1 MSITQLQRQPAAV
14 YSART
19 PATYFPGAVWWVW
32 FLHWQLS
39 CSAAY
44 IRYVIDRFGA
54 SGTEADE
61 DGGSAPRDE
70 GAPEARAAM
79 DVGEDKER
87 DQLAHALERLADVQR
102 ELAEGQRSLMS
113 GQKQLA
119 EQQARLVAL
128 MKQEV
133 TPK

>member
-1 MSITQLQRQPAAV
+1 LRN
-14 YSART
+14 
-19 PATYFPGAVWWVW
+19 
-32 FLHWQLS
+32 FLSLPVG
-39 CSAAY
+39 Y
-44 IRYVIDRFGA
+44 RYVIERFGTSTA
-54 SGTEADE
+54 AADE
-61 DGGSAPRDE
+61 EGEGGEDGSTGVDE
-70 GAPEARAAM
+70 GRGMKDAAA
-79 DVGEDKER
+79 EKER

-102 ELAEGQRSLMS
+102 ELAEGQRNLMA

>member
-1 MSITQLQRQPAAV
+1 MAAAV
-14 YSART
+14 PDLIVPKCGMPMT
-19 PATYFPGAVWWVW
+19 LCG
-32 FLHWQLS
+32 LHL
-39 CSAAY
+39 
-44 IRYVIDRFGA
+44 RYVIDRFGA
-54 SGTEADE
+54 SALEVEE
-61 DGGSAPRDE
+61 DGGGLPANE
-70 GAPEARAAM
+70 GAPETHAAKEA
-79 DVGEDKER
+79 GGDKER

-113 GQKQLA
+113 GQRQLA